1 MEIAPSDI
9 KKTKIDKM
17 DWSSSYKRANPCP
30 RKISKTLIALKQRKR
45 KMVFLPDDLC
55 AAILSRLPIKVFT
68 SFKLVC
74 KQWNSV
80 VESQIFRD
88 LFISQHQNTQS
99 SSWSLIKG
107 ASNRTEF
114 LAHYRCKTWG
124 LQRSLESYIS
134 SFISYKFENQRGKYR
149 RGSVV
154 AYSDAGFVLID
165 VSSYRYSGSTFE
177 KRSLCVANP
186 VSQECIEIDVP
197 KAFEN
202 SGIFWPFGIATR
214 TDNGDVISYKI
225 VAYSSNS
232 DVGYLVYSSETG
244 LWSPLPYNFES
255 CECNY
260 TISLNGNLH
269 WLSRNNDELVS
280 MDFNATTMEAGPFRY
295 TAFPDLEKRVKF
307 KRACTTYQGSL
318 MYMNI
323 VSQDNDDGSV
333 DHKLCVWR
341 LESWEWQLISEIST
355 DLTETYFDYFPLR
368 VDSLDAT
375 TAYFLSQKHQ
385 RFIAFNLR
393 NGACLLSA
401 CLLHSGGRILR
412 FLHYPEGS
420 YFTHSFSHN
429 GCIGYPGSTVRR
441 V

>member
-1 MEIAPSDI
+1 
-9 KKTKIDKM
+9 
-17 DWSSSYKRANPCP
+17 
-30 RKISKTLIALKQRKR
+30 
-45 KMVFLPDDLC
+45 MVFLPDDLC
-55 AAILSRLPIKVFT
+55 ATILSRLPIKVFT

-80 VESQIFRD
+80 IESQIFRD

-124 LQRSLESYIS
+124 LERSLESYIS
-134 SFISYKFENQRGKYR
+134 SFISHKFENQRGKYR

-214 TDNGDVISYKI
+214 TDNGVVISYKI
-225 VAYSSNS
+225 VAYSSKS

-244 LWSPLPYNFES
+244 LWSSLPYNFES

-269 WLSRNNDELVS
+269 WLSHSNDELVS
-280 MDFNATTMEAGPFRY
+280 MDFNATTMESGPFRY

-385 RFIAFNLR
+385 RLIAFNLR
-393 NGACLLSA
+393 NGACLLRA
-401 CLLHSGGRILR
+401 CLLHSGGPILR
-412 FLHYPEGS
+412 FLHHPNGS
-420 YFTHSFSHN
+420 YFYSFVLPQWLYRLPRQHGEKSVD
-429 GCIGYPGSTVRR
+429 II
-441 V
+441 

>member
-1 MEIAPSDI
+1 
-9 KKTKIDKM
+9 
-17 DWSSSYKRANPCP
+17 
-30 RKISKTLIALKQRKR
+30 
-45 KMVFLPDDLC
+45 MVFLPDDLC
-55 AAILSRLPIKVFT
+55 ATILSRLPIKVFT

-333 DHKLCVWR
+333 DHKLCCVFAPQRWAH
-341 LESWEWQLISEIST
+341 SEIS
-355 DLTETYFDYFPLR
+355 
-368 VDSLDAT
+368 SLP
-375 TAYFLSQKHQ
+375 
-385 RFIAFNLR
+385 
-393 NGACLLSA
+393 
-401 CLLHSGGRILR
+401 GRIL
-412 FLHYPEGS
+412 FY
-420 YFTHSFSHN
+420 SFVLPQWLYRLPRQHGEKSVD
-429 GCIGYPGSTVRR
+429 II
-441 V
+441 

>member
-1 MEIAPSDI
+1 
-9 KKTKIDKM
+9 
-17 DWSSSYKRANPCP
+17 
-30 RKISKTLIALKQRKR
+30 
-45 KMVFLPDDLC
+45 MVFLPDDLC

-80 VESQIFRD
+80 VESQIFRN

-214 TDNGDVISYKI
+214 TDNGVVISYKI

-244 LWSPLPYNFES
+244 LWSPLPYNFER

-280 MDFNATTMEAGPFRY
+280 MDFNATTMEAGLFRY

-333 DHKLCVWR
+333 DHKLCCVFAPQRWAH
-341 LESWEWQLISEIST
+341 SEISSLPGRILFLLIRSPT
-355 DLTETYFDYFPLR
+355 MAVSVTQSLVVIDVVFLVAGLLSIVSARLGFQDLVFGDLTSMLI
-368 VDSLDAT
+368 
-375 TAYFLSQKHQ
+375 
-385 RFIAFNLR
+385 FIAF
-393 NGACLLSA
+393 
-401 CLLHSGGRILR
+401 
-412 FLHYPEGS
+412 ED
-420 YFTHSFSHN
+420 
-429 GCIGYPGSTVRR
+429 GSTVLIVFFSVYVLCAWKVVYGLKLRCAELVFGALVSSIQSFVALR
-441 V
+441 LHECLVCA

>member
-1 MEIAPSDI
+1 M
-9 KKTKIDKM
+9 
-17 DWSSSYKRANPCP
+17 
-30 RKISKTLIALKQRKR
+30 
-45 KMVFLPDDLC
+45 
-55 AAILSRLPIKVFT
+55 
-68 SFKLVC
+68 
-74 KQWNSV
+74 
-80 VESQIFRD
+80 
-88 LFISQHQNTQS
+88 
-99 SSWSLIKG
+99 
-107 ASNRTEF
+107 
-114 LAHYRCKTWG
+114 
-124 LQRSLESYIS
+124 
-134 SFISYKFENQRGKYR
+134 
-149 RGSVV
+149 

-165 VSSYRYSGSTFE
+165 VLSYSYAGLTFD

-186 VSQECIEIDVP
+186 VSQECIEIDAP

-323 VSQDNDDGSV
+323 VSQVGSV

-341 LESWEWQLISEIST
+341 LKSWEWQLISKIST
-355 DLTETYFDYFPLR
+355 ALTEIKFDYIPLR
-368 VDSLDAT
+368 INPCDAT

-385 RFIAFNLR
+385 RLIAINLR
-393 NGACLLSA
+393 NGERMLHRELELS
-401 CLLHSGGRILR
+401 SGGRILR
-412 FLHYPEGS
+412 SLHYPQGS
-420 YFTHSFSHN
+420 YFYSFVLPQWL
-429 GCIGYPGSTVRR
+429 YRLPRQQR
-441 V
+441 